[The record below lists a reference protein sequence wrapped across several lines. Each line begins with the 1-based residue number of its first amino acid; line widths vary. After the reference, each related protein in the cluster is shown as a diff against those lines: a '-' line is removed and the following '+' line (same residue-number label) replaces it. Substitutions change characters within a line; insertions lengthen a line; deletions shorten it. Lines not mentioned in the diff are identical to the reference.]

1 MAALHFH
8 SYRQACRAG
17 RFSEQFAQENRFRS
31 FVMQIVP
38 IAGNGPHV
46 NIPIWKKIKKKVLLG
61 SMMLLGGFLANAIIL
76 AGAMANE
83 WNVNGELSAMRNIG
97 RYGLTPAM
105 VTFSI
110 TAAIG
115 FLLALWGVLEK
126 KQ

>member
-1 MAALHFH
+1 M
-8 SYRQACRAG
+8 
-17 RFSEQFAQENRFRS
+17 
-31 FVMQIVP
+31 
-38 IAGNGPHV
+38 
-46 NIPIWKKIKKKVLLG
+46 KKVLLG

>member
-1 MAALHFH
+1 M
-8 SYRQACRAG
+8 
-17 RFSEQFAQENRFRS
+17 
-31 FVMQIVP
+31 
-38 IAGNGPHV
+38 
-46 NIPIWKKIKKKVLLG
+46 KKVLLG

-83 WNVNGELSAMRNIG
+83 RSVNGELSAIRNIG

>member
-1 MAALHFH
+1 M
-8 SYRQACRAG
+8 
-17 RFSEQFAQENRFRS
+17 
-31 FVMQIVP
+31 
-38 IAGNGPHV
+38 
-46 NIPIWKKIKKKVLLG
+46 KKVLLG
-61 SMMLLGGFLANAIIL
+61 PMMLLGRFLANAIIL
-76 AGAMANE
+76 ARAMVNE
-83 WNVNGELSAMRNIG
+83 WSVNGELSAMRNIG

>member
-1 MAALHFH
+1 M
-8 SYRQACRAG
+8 
-17 RFSEQFAQENRFRS
+17 
-31 FVMQIVP
+31 
-38 IAGNGPHV
+38 
-46 NIPIWKKIKKKVLLG
+46 KKALLG

-83 WNVNGELSAMRNIG
+83 QSVSGELSAIQNIG

-105 VTFSI
+105 VAFSI

-115 FLLALWGVLEK
+115 YLLALWGVLEK